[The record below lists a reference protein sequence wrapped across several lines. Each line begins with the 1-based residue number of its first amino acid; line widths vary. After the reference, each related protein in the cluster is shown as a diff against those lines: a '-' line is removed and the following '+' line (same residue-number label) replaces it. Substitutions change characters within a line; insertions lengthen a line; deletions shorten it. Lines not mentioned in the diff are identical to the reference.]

1 MDWILEI
8 LKAKLN
14 TGAGSLLLFF
24 SAFMEY
30 VFPPYP
36 GDMATLFGAFMALSG
51 KWSFWMVLFMVT
63 SGSVLGA
70 LVQYFFGKWLGQKVY
85 DPKGKLRKILNP
97 EHVKKI
103 MVLFNKHAN
112 FYILINRFLPA
123 VRAGFFIVAGASRI
137 SIIRVLIL
145 STLSSLLWNL
155 SILSAGYFLGL
166 NWEKLKELVM
176 NYQKAAWIFII
187 IVGIIV
193 FVKLFYNKK
202 RNAG

>member
-103 MVLFNKHAN
+103 MVLFKSQDCQPIISSTNK
-112 FYILINRFLPA
+112 
-123 VRAGFFIVAGASRI
+123 
-137 SIIRVLIL
+137 
-145 STLSSLLWNL
+145 
-155 SILSAGYFLGL
+155 
-166 NWEKLKELVM
+166 
-176 NYQKAAWIFII
+176 
-187 IVGIIV
+187 
-193 FVKLFYNKK
+193 
-202 RNAG
+202 